1 MNLFYIFL
9 IFEIFAYK
17 MIYKFIFSTIC
28 YSKPIENEKA
38 KEELKKWKFHIKDI
52 LYYLVTIIA
61 ILKPLMGNEISKSLF
76 LIGIIPIFVSLFLY
90 IYSFIK
96 NTNINAWAI
105 DFFFLEGIAIQTN
118 SWLCSAL
125 GFVYLV
131 YNIACKK
138 SKTDNR

>member
-9 IFEIFAYK
+9 IFEIFTYK

-28 YSKPIENEKA
+28 YSKPIE
-38 KEELKKWKFHIKDI
+38 KWKFHIKA
-52 LYYLVTIIA
+52 LLSYLVTIIA
-61 ILKPLMGNEISKSLF
+61 ILNPLMGNEISKSLF